1 MLIIHRGKSVP
12 AWLVSDCGCDSDFC
26 LLSLVLNNFRRF
38 NFFLVHSDSHSGP
51 FEILGAAN
59 GGSSF
64 DEADGST
71 PKEGTGT
78 LMTLKSCGKQLHSNI
93 PNRKTYIPKSR
104 RGECEF
110 VAPISE

>member
-1 MLIIHRGKSVP
+1 MNVILISVCYL
-12 AWLVSDCGCDSDFC
+12 WSSIISEDSI
-26 LLSLVLNNFRRF
+26 
-38 NFFLVHSDSHSGP
+38 FFLVHSDSHSGP